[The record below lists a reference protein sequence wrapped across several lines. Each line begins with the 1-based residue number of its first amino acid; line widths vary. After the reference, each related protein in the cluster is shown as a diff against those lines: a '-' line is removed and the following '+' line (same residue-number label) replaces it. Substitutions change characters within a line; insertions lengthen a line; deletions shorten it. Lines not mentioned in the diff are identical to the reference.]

1 MKRLLFL
8 ALLPMLLAGC
18 EPNQDPNEEP
28 LPPHFVSSINWVM
41 LSEAGLVNSAF
52 EDVYG
57 KSADGALESIVAVID
72 IKRKSDYPFVLF
84 NGKGALAIVERTTTG
99 KHASYNNLDEYPKYE
114 DIELFPTKQQLYNL
128 KSQSVTQRSPEF
140 YIFSALK
147 NFTITADKCLWGL
160 EAGSNL
166 IDMFEFRNWM
176 PRIDYQTF
184 EVYAENIT
192 THNDGTYEIVTL
204 EQLKGSLLPE
214 FYVIKPKRTHEE
226 RYDQVTFCVTIESEV
241 DGRVVVRRETF
252 TVNFD

>member
-28 LPPHFVSSINWVM
+28 LPPHFAPSIYWVM
-41 LSEAGLVNSAF
+41 LSEAGLVNSTF
-52 EDVYG
+52 EYVGG
-57 KSADGALESIVAVID
+57 KSADGVLEGISVVID
-72 IKRKSDYPFVLF
+72 IERKYDYPFVLF
-84 NGKGALAIVERTTTG
+84 NGKGALSILERTTTG
-99 KHASYNNLDEYPKYE
+99 RLTSYNLDEYPSYE

-128 KSQSVTQRSPEF
+128 KSQSVTQHSPEL

-147 NFTITADKCLWGL
+147 NFTITADKSLWGV

-166 IDMFEFRNWM
+166 IDVFEFCNGM
-176 PRIDYQTF
+176 PRIDCQTF
-184 EVYAENIT
+184 EIFKENIK
-192 THNDGTYEIVTL
+192 THSDGTYEVVTL

-214 FYVIKPKRTHEE
+214 YYVIRPKRAHEE

-241 DGRVVVRRETF
+241 EDTTITRTQTF
-252 TVNFD
+252 VVNF